1 MNEGKQLPDSIRVS
15 VGGRYW
21 LMEFV
26 DSLPRMYGVTDC
38 PDSKNKKIRIRRKL
52 REHVLLDTI
61 IHELLHA
68 AEWDLAEAWVEK
80 LATHTSQVLTLA
92 GWRRTG
98 AGDSKQR
105 AQLQELIRTCLRIS
119 KPHLDEDDW
128 AKDTAKDITRVIW
141 RLGWRCIT

>member
-1 MNEGKQLPDSIRVS
+1 MTDDRPLPDSIRVR

-21 LMEFV
+21 VMEFV
-26 DSLPRMYGVTDC
+26 DRLPRMYGVTDC
-38 PDSKNKKIRIRRKL
+38 PDTKGKRIRIRRRL

-98 AGDSKQR
+98 EGDQQQLF
-105 AQLQELIRTCLRIS
+105 QLQMLIRTCLRIS
-119 KPHLDEDDW
+119 QPHLDEDDW
-128 AKDTAKDITRVIW
+128 AKNTAKDIARVIW
-141 RLGWRCIT
+141 RLGWRCIS